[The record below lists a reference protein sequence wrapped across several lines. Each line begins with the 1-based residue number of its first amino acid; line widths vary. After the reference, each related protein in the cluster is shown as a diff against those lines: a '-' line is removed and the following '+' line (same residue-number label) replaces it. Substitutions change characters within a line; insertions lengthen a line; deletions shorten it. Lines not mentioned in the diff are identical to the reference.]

1 VFCKAPVKCIS
12 GWNVRRGLLRGWAV
26 NEASGGGG
34 ERVAILLKTGKFLWS
49 RQKIAIEEDVEEEK
63 GQKPK
68 ETKRMEGQLRS

>member
-1 VFCKAPVKCIS
+1 
-12 GWNVRRGLLRGWAV
+12 V
-26 NEASGGGG
+26 NEASGGGD